1 MTDSTKE
8 AARSVVLDEKDG
20 PLTTTAWGESFRV
33 RVGGAAVNHAYA
45 ILDDRAQVGSGPPR
59 HLHHNEDESFQLL
72 EGRVALWTPAQTAL
86 LGPGDFIMI
95 PKGTPHAWRALGPEP
110 ARMALTIVPGGFE
123 QFFLTAVA
131 RGLTM
136 NELDQLVALG
146 QSFGMDTVGPPLSDD
161 EVQAI
166 VAAHGATA

>member
-1 MTDSTKE
+1 MTELPDQ
-8 AARSVVLDEKDG
+8 AARPVAVDKKDG
-20 PLTTTAWGESFRV
+20 PLTNTAWGESFRV
-33 RVGGAAVNHAYA
+33 RVGGEAVDNAYA
-45 ILDDRAQVGSGPPR
+45 ILDDWAQAGAGPPR
-59 HLHHNEDESFQLL
+59 HLHRHEDESFQLVQ
-72 EGRVALWTPAQTAL
+72 GQVAVWTPERSVL

-95 PKGTPHAWRALGPEP
+95 PKGTPHAWRALGTEP
-110 ARMALTIVPGGFE
+110 ARMVLTLVPGGFE

-146 QSFGMDTVGPPLSDD
+146 QEFGMDTVGPPLSND

-166 VAAHGATA
+166 VAAHKAA